1 MIPVDD
7 AWDNFNKQGYPNI
20 PQDKKEKKSAF
31 SPKCSDIYIST
42 KTKIAYLNS
51 PIDLM
56 KIFWTI
62 PVLLYQERREG
73 VIKKQMKVNCL
84 NEGEI
89 NFLETQIEEVKRAN
103 VCIEV
108 DILKKVKN
116 TGKIKFK
123 DTRKINIGLSKKDL
137 CTFRKKKKGAFY
149 NCFVLMMRIWD
160 VNSFKEIH
168 VKVFNTGKLEIPG
181 VRDDL
186 ILTKTLNLLIKTL
199 QPFHCKKIYYKEDS
213 IETVLINSNFTCNYY
228 INRDKLFN
236 ILKYKY
242 NINVIFDA
250 CSYPGIQCK
259 FYYNTDN
266 SKNDGVCYC
275 SNKCNK
281 KGGGSGDG
289 QCKEISFMI
298 FRTGSVLIV
307 GNCTDFILNIIYT
320 FLKVMLKNE
329 YLEIY
334 IENSPPVIEKKKN
347 KRIRKKKIFIGR
359 TAD

>member
-7 AWDNFNKQGYPNI
+7 AWENFNMKTPIII
-20 PQDKKEKKSAF
+20 PQTINSKQK

-42 KTKIAYLNS
+42 KTKIAYLNT
-51 PIDLM
+51 PICLNN
-56 KIFWTI
+56 IFWTI

-73 VIKKQMKVNCL
+73 VIKKQMKINCL
-84 NEGEI
+84 NEDEI
-89 NFLETQIEEVKRAN
+89 CSLENKIKKVQETEI
-103 VCIEV
+103 CIEV
-108 DILKKVKN
+108 DILKKVKK

-149 NCFVLMMRIWD
+149 NCFVLMMRIWC
-160 VNSFKEIH
+160 NNTFKEIH

-181 VRDDL
+181 ARDDL
-186 ILTKTLNLLIKTL
+186 ILTRTLNLLINTL
-199 QPFHCKKIYYKEDS
+199 QPFHSKKIYYRTDS

-228 INRDKLFN
+228 INRDKFFT

-259 FYYNTDN
+259 FYYNIN
-266 SKNDGVCYC
+266 NRKNDGVCYC
-275 SNKCNK
+275 ATKCNK
-281 KGGGSGDG
+281 KGNGRGEG
-289 QCKEISFMI
+289 QCKEVSFMI

-307 GNCTDFILNIIYT
+307 GNCTEEILNIIYI
-320 FLKVMLKNE
+320 FIKEILKNE
-329 YLEIY
+329 YKEIY
-334 IENSPPVIEKKKN
+334 IENSPIFGMKKKK
-347 KRIRKKKIFIGR
+347 KRIRKKKVFIER
-359 TAD
+359 ISD